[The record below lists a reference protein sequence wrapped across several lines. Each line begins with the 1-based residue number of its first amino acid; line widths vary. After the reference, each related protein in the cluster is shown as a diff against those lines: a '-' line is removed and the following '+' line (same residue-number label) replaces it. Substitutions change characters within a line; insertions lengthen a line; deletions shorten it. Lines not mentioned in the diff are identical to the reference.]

1 MWLLIRALQ
10 RTQLEVVARNE
21 YTKMEDRNPIDC
33 SLYYLALRKKN
44 VLQGLWRMAHW
55 NREQAPTQRLLS
67 NDFSQARWKT
77 AALKNAYALLGKRR
91 FGSLYYCFFSKE

>member
-1 MWLLIRALQ
+1 
-10 RTQLEVVARNE
+10 
-21 YTKMEDRNPIDC
+21 MEDRNPIDC